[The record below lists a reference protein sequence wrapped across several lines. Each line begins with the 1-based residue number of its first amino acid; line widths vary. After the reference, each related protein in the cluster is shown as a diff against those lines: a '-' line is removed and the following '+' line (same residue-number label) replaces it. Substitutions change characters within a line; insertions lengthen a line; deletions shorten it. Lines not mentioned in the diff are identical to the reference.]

1 MGQWVQ
7 DKKVRSCERITTEV
21 CVSRTRNPQLI
32 RYIYRAIGAEW
43 QPKQGGICG
52 AESLRGCAALL
63 TLAMLA
69 HRHKRPLAQHHI
81 LFSEREFSVEFLRTR
96 RIQQL
101 YWQLSTAKLL
111 MQVEVRILVILSHVA
126 RSCALTQPL
135 YTTK

>member
-1 MGQWVQ
+1 MQ
-7 DKKVRSCERITTEV
+7 DKKVRSCERIATEV
-21 CVSRTRNPQLI
+21 RVSRTRDPQLI

-52 AESLRGCAALL
+52 AVCLRGCAALL

-69 HRHKRPLAQHHI
+69 HRHKRPLAHHHH
-81 LFSEREFSVEFLRTR
+81 SQRCEFLLAVEFL
-96 RIQQL
+96 QQL
-101 YWQLSTAKLL
+101 YWQLPTAKLL

-126 RSCALTQPL
+126 RSSALTQPQ